1 MFQLSYMLGLI
12 RQSEAP
18 VRRLPFG
25 VEMRS
30 ATVQAAMVESPGT
43 AAEILRR
50 KAALC
55 RDLAETAVTPEAKHI
70 LGQLASDYETRAQ
83 AEELENST
91 RRRPAFRWHV
101 G

>member
-1 MFQLSYMLGLI
+1 MFQISYMLGLI
-12 RQSEAP
+12 CQSEAR

-25 VEMRS
+25 LEMRS
-30 ATVQAAMVESPGT
+30 ATVQVAMVESTGT
-43 AAEILRR
+43 AAEVFRR
-50 KAALC
+50 RAASC

-70 LGQLASDYETRAQ
+70 LGQLASDYETRAR